1 MTKLKKPAK
10 IEKPKKA
17 AKPELELA
25 PVPAAAPAPPPAMID
40 AFAGLGGLKSI
51 QAKLHNAVILPLLH
65 PKSVRKLGIKPAHG
79 ILLYGPPG
87 IGKAQLA
94 SAVARAAKVPFH
106 AVTASQIL
114 LQHYRFSFAGKA
126 TESVENPIVTLFA
139 KAAASAP
146 AILFIDEIDILVPQ
160 RGKGVGDADIM
171 DVALTS
177 LITELDNLANA
188 PGVTVIAATHRPN
201 MVDPALLHPGR
212 FDELFYVPVPDAA
225 GRTEVLQKLTAKMP
239 LAKDVDLSAISG
251 KADRFTAADLD
262 DVVRRAGLQALTR
275 SLSAKSV
282 TKADF
287 DAALADSRASVTA
300 DMEKDYE
307 AVAGQIKQAM
317 VQAPEAVGFIAPG
330 MVKPIRAE
338 KHSDVQD

>member
-1 MTKLKKPAK
+1 MTR
-10 IEKPKKA
+10 PKKQ
-17 AKPELELA
+17 AKTIK
-25 PVPAAAPAPPPAMID
+25 VSKPPPAPQIADDD
-40 AFAGLGGLKSI
+40 AFTHIGGLKSI

-106 AVTASQIL
+106 AVTASHIL

-126 TESVENPIVTLFA
+126 AEFIENPIVTLFA

-146 AILFIDEIDILVPQ
+146 AILFIDEIDILVPP
-160 RGKGVGDADIM
+160 RGKGVGDPDIM
-171 DVALTS
+171 DIALAS
-177 LITELDNLANA
+177 LITELDNLANT
-188 PGVTVIAATHRPN
+188 PGIIVIAATHRPN
-201 MVDPALLHPGR
+201 LVDPALLNPGR
-212 FDELFYVPVPDAA
+212 FDELVYVPVPDAA
-225 GRTEVLQKLTAKMP
+225 GRAEILGKLTANMP
-239 LAKDVDLSAISG
+239 LAKDVDLAAI
-251 KADRFTAADLD
+251 AQTTERFTGADLD

-307 AVAGQIKQAM
+307 AVAGQIKQAALQSP
-317 VQAPEAVGFIAPG
+317 VAVGFIAPG
-330 MVKPIRAE
+330 MVKPVRAE
-338 KHSDVQD
+338 KHGAVRD